1 MELGVAL
8 PTSAPFASPAHITRI
23 AQAAEEFGYAALW
36 TYERLR
42 RPVGD
47 LPQSGGPPRPLPK
60 AYRVTFEPLETLSYV
75 AALTERIML
84 GTSVIDALFHPPV
97 MLARRFATLDQF
109 SNGRVIAGLG
119 QGWMPQEFETANV
132 PMKRRGAGLDEV
144 IDAMRAC
151 WGPDPVS
158 YQGRFYR
165 IAPSEVG
172 PKPVQSHIPVLLGSM
187 TPAGVARAARTADG
201 INPIVLSEEVL
212 RGLISAFH
220 DAAREQGR
228 DPGGLTVVARANV
241 PVTVDPID

>member
-8 PTSAPFASPAHITRI
+8 PTSAPFASPAHIIRI

-36 TYERLR
+36 TYERLL

-132 PMKRRGAGLDEV
+132 PMKRRGAVGRGHRC
-144 IDAMRAC
+144 DAR
-151 WGPDPVS
+151 
-158 YQGRFYR
+158 
-165 IAPSEVG
+165 
-172 PKPVQSHIPVLLGSM
+172 LLGSR
-187 TPAGVARAARTADG
+187 PGELPRPVLPHRT
-201 INPIVLSEEVL
+201 L
-212 RGLISAFH
+212 
-220 DAAREQGR
+220 
-228 DPGGLTVVARANV
+228 
-241 PVTVDPID
+241 

>member
-8 PTSAPFASPAHITRI
+8 PTSAPFASTAHIIRI
-23 AQAAEEFGYAALW
+23 AKAAEKFGYAALW
-36 TYERLR
+36 TYERLL

-47 LPQSGGPPRPLPK
+47 LPQTGGPPRPLPK
-60 AYRVTFEPLETLSYV
+60 AYRMTFEPLETLSYV
-75 AALTERIML
+75 AALTERIKL

-151 WGPDPVS
+151 
-158 YQGRFYR
+158 
-165 IAPSEVG
+165 
-172 PKPVQSHIPVLLGSM
+172 
-187 TPAGVARAARTADG
+187 
-201 INPIVLSEEVL
+201 
-212 RGLISAFH
+212 
-220 DAAREQGR
+220 
-228 DPGGLTVVARANV
+228 
-241 PVTVDPID
+241 